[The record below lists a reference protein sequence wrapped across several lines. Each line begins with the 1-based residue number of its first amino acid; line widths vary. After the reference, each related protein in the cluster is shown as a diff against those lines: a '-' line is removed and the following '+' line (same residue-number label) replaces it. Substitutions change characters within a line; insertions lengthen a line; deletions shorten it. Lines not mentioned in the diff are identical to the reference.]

1 MMTPE
6 EKEALRAEAAE
17 LKEMAAEARRKRVE
31 SKKKLERAL
40 ATLRQLS
47 GRA

>member
-17 LKEMAAEARRKRVE
+17 LKRMAAEARRKSAE
-31 SKKKLERAL
+31 SKKKIERAL
-40 ATLRQLS
+40 ATMRELS
-47 GRA
+47 GRR

>member
-17 LKEMAAEARRKRVE
+17 LKRMAAEARRKRVE

>member
-1 MMTPE
+1 MKPE
-6 EKEALRAEAAE
+6 EKEDLRAEAAE
-17 LKEMAAEARRKRVE
+17 LKRMAAEARRKRVE

-40 ATLRQLS
+40 ATLRELS

>member
-1 MMTPE
+1 MTSAD
-6 EKEALRAEAAE
+6 KEDLRAEAAE
-17 LKEMAAEARRKRVE
+17 LMRKAAEARRRRVE

>member
-1 MMTPE
+1 VTPE

-17 LKEMAAEARRKRVE
+17 LKRMAAEARRKRVE

-40 ATLRQLS
+40 ATLRELS
-47 GRA
+47 GRR